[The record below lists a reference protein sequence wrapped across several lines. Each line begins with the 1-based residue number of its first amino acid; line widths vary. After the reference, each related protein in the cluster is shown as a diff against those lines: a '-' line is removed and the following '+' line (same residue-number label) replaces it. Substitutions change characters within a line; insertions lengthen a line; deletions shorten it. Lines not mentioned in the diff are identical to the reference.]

1 MMRFMTLTHLR
12 IIALMEGISY
22 LLLLFIGMPL
32 KYGFG
37 IMMVN
42 KVLGM
47 GHGILTLI
55 FCLTLFYLWQ
65 QKKIHTLLSIGVFM
79 ASLIPFGA
87 FVADIKLVKLIQFT
101 ETL

>member
-1 MMRFMTLTHLR
+1 MIHITLYHLR
-12 IIALMEGISY
+12 IIALIEGISY

-55 FCLTLFYLWQ
+55 FCFILFYLWRQ
-65 QKKIHTLLSIGVFM
+65 NKINTPLSIVVFM

-87 FVADIKLVKLIQFT
+87 FVADVKLVKLVQ
-101 ETL
+101 

>member
-1 MMRFMTLTHLR
+1 MTFITIYHLR
-12 IIALMEGISY
+12 IIALIEGISY

-32 KYGFG
+32 KYGFD

-55 FCLTLFYLWQ
+55 FCFILFYLWRQ
-65 QKKIHTLLSIGVFM
+65 NKINTPLSIVVFM

-87 FVADIKLVKLIQFT
+87 FVADVKLVKLVQ
-101 ETL
+101 

>member
-1 MMRFMTLTHLR
+1 MTFITIYHLR
-12 IIALMEGISY
+12 IIALIEGISY

-55 FCLTLFYLWQ
+55 FCFILFYLWRQ
-65 QKKIHTLLSIGVFM
+65 NKINTPLSIVVFM

-87 FVADIKLVKLIQFT
+87 FVADVKLVKLVQ
-101 ETL
+101 